1 MFVILLNPVS
11 GQHDIVETKKIIS
24 RTMRLHNREF
34 KIILMQ
40 QDGSH
45 KVKIRK
51 YHDEL
56 NTVFVAAGGDGTVSD
71 LVNILADSKPVIG
84 IIPVG
89 SSNSLAR
96 ELNIPLQTQDAVV
109 TLVTSTKSK
118 KLGVLVSFNRIF
130 ILDISV
136 GINALVMRDTPRR
149 EKRIWGMMAYI
160 RHAVRLIL
168 TFRSRKFTI
177 TVDGASKHRRA
188 TDVIIANG
196 GIIKSFLKRVAGHA
210 ELTSQH
216 FEVIIIKTRTL
227 RDYMRFV
234 ISFFLGKYNKD
245 KGIEI
250 IRPRKTISIQCE
262 KQLPVQGDG
271 DIIGK
276 TPVSI
281 TIHHRAF
288 SVIVPENS

>member
-11 GQHDIVETKKIIS
+11 GQHDVVETKKIIS

-34 KIILMQ
+34 KIIEMQ

-45 KVKIRK
+45 IEKIRK
-51 YHDEL
+51 YADER
-56 NTVFVAAGGDGTVSD
+56 NIVFVAAGGDGTISD

-96 ELNIPLQTQDAVV
+96 ELAIPLQIQDSVV

-118 KLGVLVSFNRIF
+118 KLGVLVALRRIF

-136 GINALVMRDTPRR
+136 GINALVMRDTSRR
-149 EKRIWGMMAYI
+149 EKRIWGMLAYI
-160 RHAVRLIL
+160 RQAVRLIL

-177 TVDGASKHRRA
+177 TVDGISKHRRA
-188 TDVIIANG
+188 NDVIVANG
-196 GIIKSFLKRVAGHA
+196 GIVKSLLKRVAGHDN
-210 ELTSQH
+210 LTSQH
-216 FEVIIIKTRTL
+216 FEVIIIKTRSL
-227 RDYMRFV
+227 RDYLRFV
-234 ISFFLGKYNKD
+234 VSFFLGKYNKD

-250 IRPRKTISIQCE
+250 IRPRKTISIDCAKE
-262 KQLPVQGDG
+262 LPVQGDG

-276 TPVSI
+276 TPVTI

-288 SVIVPENS
+288 SVIVPE